1 MKKKIGIMVDDLL
14 IAITVTLI
22 VAIMCLDDF
31 DLEKMPIIILAI
43 GIIVLNI
50 FILKKRGYKLY
61 E

>member
-31 DLEKMPIIILAI
+31 DLEKMPIILLAI

>member
-1 MKKKIGIMVDDLL
+1 MKKKIAIMVDYLL
-14 IAITVTLI
+14 LAITGVLL
-22 VAIMCLDDF
+22 VLLMCLDDF
-31 DLEKMPIIILAI
+31 DLKKLPIIILAI

>member
-1 MKKKIGIMVDDLL
+1 MKKKIGILVDDLL

-50 FILKKRGYKLY
+50 FILKKRGYKII
-61 E
+61 